1 VLSLA
6 SLAGWE
12 EAVLSSIAGAR
23 GTAEER
29 DRQIERSG
37 MYGEYPAIVRA
48 YIELFDDEESALEA
62 LKRALFLV
70 WRSGMALPVVTGL
83 AALPEGTSRL
93 VVEQLDD
100 AIRRGAD
107 DLELRWM
114 LAWYRAEGSF
124 ILELY
129 GGTARVMELGG
140 ELESD
145 SWRAMNI
152 TAATMAHRGQ
162 MGRYWLELVS
172 ADGPR
177 ASGR

>member
-48 YIELFDDEESALEA
+48 YIELFADDESALEA

-70 WRSGMALPVVTGL
+70 WRSAMALPVTTGL
-83 AALPEGTSRL
+83 AALPESASRL

-100 AIRRGAD
+100 AIRNGSD
-107 DLELRWM
+107 DAELRWM
-114 LAWYRAEGSF
+114 VAWYRADGGF
-124 ILELY
+124 VLELY
-129 GGTARVMELGG
+129 GATARAMALGS
-140 ELESD
+140 ELEVD
-145 SWRAMNI
+145 TWRAMTI
-152 TAATMAHRGQ
+152 TPATMAHRGQ
-162 MGRYWLELVS
+162 MGRYWLELAA
-172 ADGPR
+172 ADAGTK
-177 ASGR
+177 